1 MHSTKKIDNKFI
13 FNNEIVL
20 NIYFSKKRL
29 FKLIVKFFVKNFVQ
43 IRQEKYK

>member
-20 NIYFSKKRL
+20 NIYFSKKKGYL
-29 FKLIVKFFVKNFVQ
+29 N
-43 IRQEKYK
+43 